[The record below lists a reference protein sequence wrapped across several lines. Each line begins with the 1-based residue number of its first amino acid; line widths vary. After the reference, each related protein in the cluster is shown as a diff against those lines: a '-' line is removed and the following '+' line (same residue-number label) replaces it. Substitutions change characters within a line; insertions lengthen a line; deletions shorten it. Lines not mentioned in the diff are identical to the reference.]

1 MKKADNFDVTK
12 WLVENK
18 ITTQSRLDENEQSID
33 NIIERDNEFLLT
45 IASEA
50 LDFYRKGNLIEFN
63 DKDGNK
69 IRFALPILPGEE
81 KGHKNYENATTIINY
96 KKQLSPS
103 ELENFEKKYK
113 KSLEDLN
120 LNKNKNKNNDEDFSD
135 DDDEDFNL
143 SAAFM
148 DSPNKASYNDV
159 LYIFQSY
166 ENEGILND
174 FQSKFPKGKPISKQ
188 DYSNFAMDL
197 IDDDSDAVYVKANW
211 VSLFDDDVFE
221 KAGLV

>member
-1 MKKADNFDVTK
+1 MKKSELRQLIKEEITK
-12 WLVENK
+12 VL
-18 ITTQSRLDENEQSID
+18 RENEQSID
-33 NIIERDNEFLLT
+33 NIIRRDDDFLLT
-45 IASEA
+45 IASKVR
-50 LDFYRKGNLIEFN
+50 DFYRTGDFIEFN
-63 DKDGNK
+63 DKDGKYIGRSLRVPSGMENNNK
-69 IRFALPILPGEE
+69 DY
-81 KGHKNYENATTIINY
+81 KNATTIINY

-120 LNKNKNKNNDEDFSD
+120 KNYNFN
-135 DDDEDFNL
+135 DDDEDFDL
-143 SAAFM
+143 DAAFM

-166 ENEGILND
+166 EDEDVLND
-174 FQSKFPKGKPISKQ
+174 FKSKFPKGKPISRR
-188 DYSNFAMDL
+188 DYSNFGMGL
-197 IDDDSDAVYVKANW
+197 IDDASDAVYVKANW